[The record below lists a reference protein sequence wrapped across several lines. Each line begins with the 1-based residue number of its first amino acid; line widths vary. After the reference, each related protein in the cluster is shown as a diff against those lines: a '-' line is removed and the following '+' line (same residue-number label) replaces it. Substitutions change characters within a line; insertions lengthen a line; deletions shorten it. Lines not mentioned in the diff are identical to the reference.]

1 MSFHFPHI
9 HLPVHAVFDI
19 AHDVTEKIDTT
30 VHRVKIADKA
40 LKIISGVNAFRHYN
54 WLHNA
59 PRLNVAGNLRGM
71 VVNSRWKTAFL
82 FTTKLGQAVHEV
94 EPIAGKMALFASL
107 ALNVVNAAPEF
118 ERVAISHSSGEVKAR
133 KFGVLAG
140 SVISKTA
147 IGIVEGPRHA
157 VFQGLSKVCS
167 MSGMLFHN
175 QGLSHFSHEVDDI
188 DVKAIDLEDD
198 VTNPKKLF
206 KFFNPTLA
214 WESR

>member
-71 VVNSRWKTAFL
+71 VVNSSDNLSVWFCPCKCHT
-82 FTTKLGQAVHEV
+82 
-94 EPIAGKMALFASL
+94 
-107 ALNVVNAAPEF
+107 
-118 ERVAISHSSGEVKAR
+118 SSG
-133 KFGVLAG
+133 
-140 SVISKTA
+140 
-147 IGIVEGPRHA
+147 H
-157 VFQGLSKVCS
+157 
-167 MSGMLFHN
+167 
-175 QGLSHFSHEVDDI
+175 
-188 DVKAIDLEDD
+188 
-198 VTNPKKLF
+198 
-206 KFFNPTLA
+206 
-214 WESR
+214 